1 MSVMKAGGGRQG
13 PGPSGTG
20 RRGRVL
26 GSLSAGALVAGLVLV
41 GPHVHGTGAVLYGLA
56 AAGLGAAAALLLRRH
71 ARSAPTSGTALAAQI
86 AQHVDR
92 IMIGGA
98 ETSFFLDTLKKKISS
113 DLKLGNEISISTE
126 TIAHTTEGVAAN
138 AARASSAAASVLDE
152 SARGRAEIATGVT
165 KIQGLKQH
173 AVAASK
179 NMAALQEKSAEIQ
192 VIAEVIDE
200 IATRTNLLAL
210 NAAIEAA
217 RAGDRGRGFA
227 VVAQEVRHLAKRTKS
242 ATVDIATMLR
252 QIREKAELSSES
264 MKALADEVGDA
275 TAPAERA
282 VAMLDQIR
290 ALAAESD
297 SQVQAIASAAR
308 EHVGTTSQMSQS
320 LKTILDGMERSA
332 REVPV
337 AAGAVL
343 TLAET
348 AEKVF
353 AVISHHADDRDDR
366 HATIRGAATQA
377 AAAVAQAFEQAVT
390 EGRIS
395 EADLFDRN
403 YRPVPGTNP
412 QKFTTRFD
420 RFTDEVLPAIQEP
433 ILEEHATVAYAGA
446 VDDRGYFPT
455 HNQRY
460 SRPLTGNYDVDLAN
474 NRTKRI
480 FSDRTGSR
488 CGSNTEPFLLQTY
501 KRDTG
506 EVMHDVSVPIHVF
519 GRHWGGFRIGYRSIA
534 ETGLGVTAAPAA
546 PATASAPA
554 TPRLTVVPAGA
565 APATTRSRA
574 A

>member
-1 MSVMKAGGGRQG
+1 M
-13 PGPSGTG
+13 
-20 RRGRVL
+20 L
-26 GSLSAGALVAGLVLV
+26 GWVAATSLVACLALV
-41 GPHVHGTGAVLYGLA
+41 GPRVHGGGVVLFGLVTA
-56 AAGLGAAAALLLRRH
+56 ALGATAGLLLRRP
-71 ARSAPTSGTALAAQI
+71 ATAPVAGDTVAAHI
-86 AQHVDR
+86 AAHVDR

-113 DLKLGNEISISTE
+113 DLKLANEISTSTE
-126 TIAHTTEGVAAN
+126 AIAHTTEGVAAN
-138 AARASSAAASVLDE
+138 AARASSAAGCVLEE
-152 SARGRAEIATGVT
+152 SARGRAEIADGLV
-165 KIQGLKQH
+165 KIQGLKEH
-173 AVAASK
+173 ALAASK

-252 QIREKAELSSES
+252 QIQEQAELSSGS
-264 MKALADEVGDA
+264 MKALGEQVGDA

-297 SQVQAIASAAR
+297 AQVQAIASAAH
-308 EHVGTTSQMSQS
+308 EHVGTTGQMSRS
-320 LKTILDGMERSA
+320 LKTILDGLERSG

-337 AAGAVL
+337 AASAVL

-353 AVISHHADDRDDR
+353 AVIAQDRQGDAQADR
-366 HATIRGAATQA
+366 HATIRHAATRA
-377 AAAVAQAFEQAVT
+377 AARVAQTFEQAVT
-390 EGRIS
+390 DGRIS
-395 EADLFDRN
+395 EADLFDRS
-403 YRPVPGTNP
+403 YQPIAGTNP

-433 ILEEHATVAYAGA
+433 ILEEHTTVAYAGA

-455 HNQRY
+455 HNRRF

-488 CGSNTEPFLLQTY
+488 CGANTEPFLLQTY

-506 EVMHDVSVPIHVF
+506 EVMHDVSVPIYVF
-519 GRHWGGFRIGYRSIA
+519 GRHWGGFRIGYRSAA
-534 ETGLGVTAAPAA
+534 ETGLGVAATSTVTATAEQGLAISPAKSAAPLA
-546 PATASAPA
+546 
-554 TPRLTVVPAGA
+554 
-565 APATTRSRA
+565 RSRA

>member
-1 MSVMKAGGGRQG
+1 
-13 PGPSGTG
+13 
-20 RRGRVL
+20 
-26 GSLSAGALVAGLVLV
+26 
-41 GPHVHGTGAVLYGLA
+41 
-56 AAGLGAAAALLLRRH
+56 
-71 ARSAPTSGTALAAQI
+71 
-86 AQHVDR
+86 VDR

-113 DLKLGNEISISTE
+113 DLKLANEISSSTE
-126 TIAHTTEGVAAN
+126 TIAHTTEGVATN

-152 SARGRAEIATGVT
+152 SARGRAEIASGVV
-165 KIQGLKQH
+165 KIQGLKEH
-173 AVAASK
+173 AVAACRT
-179 NMAALQEKSAEIQ
+179 MAALQEKSAEIQ
-192 VIAEVIDE
+192 VIAQVIDE

-252 QIREKAELSSES
+252 QIREQAELSSGS
-264 MKALADEVGDA
+264 MKALADQVGDA

-297 SQVQAIASAAR
+297 AQVQAIANAAR
-308 EHVGTTSQMSQS
+308 EHVGTTGQMSQS

-353 AVISHHADDRDDR
+353 AVITLSRDQNDQSDDDR
-366 HATIRGAATQA
+366 HATIRGAATRA
-377 AAAVAQAFEQAVT
+377 AAEVAQAFERAVAD
-390 EGRIS
+390 GRIS

-403 YRPVPGTNP
+403 YQPIAGTNP

-433 ILEEHATVAYAGA
+433 ILQQHGTVAYAGA

-460 SRPLTGNYDVDLAN
+460 SQPLTGKYDFDLAN

-480 FSDRTGSR
+480 FSDRTGAR
-488 CGSNTEPFLLQTY
+488 CGSNTQPFLLQTY

-506 EVMHDVSVPIHVF
+506 EVMHDVSVPIFVF
-519 GRHWGGFRIGYRSIA
+519 GRHWGGFRIGYRSVA
-534 ETGLGVTAAPAA
+534 ETGLGVSAPAA
-546 PATASAPA
+546 SAPSE
-554 TPRLTVVPAGA
+554 PRLTVVPGGMPTG
-565 APATTRSRA
+565 PARSRA

>member
-1 MSVMKAGGGRQG
+1 MSRARRSFGKPLPTHER
-13 PGPSGTG
+13 G
-20 RRGRVL
+20 RRILGWVAA
-26 GSLSAGALVAGLVLV
+26 GSLVGCLALVGPKVDGAGVVLFGVVTAALGATAALLVLRRSGAAPSAGA
-41 GPHVHGTGAVLYGLA
+41 
-56 AAGLGAAAALLLRRH
+56 
-71 ARSAPTSGTALAAQI
+71 SLAAQI
-86 AQHVDR
+86 AEHVDR

-113 DLKLGNEISISTE
+113 DLKLANEISSNTE

-152 SARGRAEIATGVT
+152 SARGRAEIASGVD
-165 KIQGLKQH
+165 KIQGLKEH

-179 NMAALQEKSAEIQ
+179 SMAALQEKSAEIQ

-252 QIREKAELSSES
+252 QIQEQAELSSGS
-264 MKALADEVGDA
+264 MKALAEQVGEA

-297 SQVQAIASAAR
+297 AQVQAIASAAR
-308 EHVGTTSQMSQS
+308 EHVGTTGQMSRS
-320 LKTILDGMERSA
+320 LKTILDGMERSG

-337 AAGAVL
+337 AASAVL

-348 AEKVF
+348 AEKAF
-353 AVISHHADDRDDR
+353 AVISQHRKGDGHDDR
-366 HATIRGAATQA
+366 HATIRDAATRA
-377 AAAVAQAFEQAVT
+377 AARVAQTFEQAVSQ
-390 EGRIS
+390 GRIS
-395 EADLFDRN
+395 EADLFDRS
-403 YRPVPGTNP
+403 YQPIAGTNP
-412 QKFTTRFD
+412 PKFTTRFD
-420 RFTDEVLPAIQEP
+420 RFTDETLPAIQEP

-455 HNQRY
+455 HNRRF
-460 SRPLTGNYDVDLAN
+460 SRPLTGDYDFDLAN

-480 FSDRTGSR
+480 FGDRTGSR
-488 CGSNTEPFLLQTY
+488 CGSNTQPFLLQTY

-506 EVMHDVSVPIHVF
+506 EVMHDVSVPIYVF
-519 GRHWGGFRIGYRSIA
+519 GRHWGGFRIGYRSVA
-534 ETGLGVTAAPAA
+534 ETGLGVAAPVTVTAAAEPRLAA
-546 PATASAPA
+546 ASATTSA
-554 TPRLTVVPAGA
+554 RSGALPR
-565 APATTRSRA
+565 RSRA